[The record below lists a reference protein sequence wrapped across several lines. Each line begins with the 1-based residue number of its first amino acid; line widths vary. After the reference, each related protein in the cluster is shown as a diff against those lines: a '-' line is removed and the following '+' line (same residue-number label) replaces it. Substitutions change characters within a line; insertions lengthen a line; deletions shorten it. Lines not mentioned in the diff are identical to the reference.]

1 MALEDLTSSPIPTFA
16 ITAKLRN
23 SAWLH
28 FAQLLWT
35 GICCSRRQKPPPP
48 IISTARSSSTFSKN
62 ASRTPDYTHPRH
74 SSSPDFA
81 FDKAVN
87 SPFITLDTEQVD
99 ACSGS
104 SMRVALPTRTKY
116 AAFCCRCVLAVTG
129 PFYFAEVCGVSLVD
143 LALYFARAGVRL
155 GDIEFHFAV
164 VHSCLLQ
171 YLKRGRGVEKFAIP
185 GVVEDRR
192 HYDALSSGAALRT
205 QLGCS
210 YRS

>member
-87 SPFITLDTEQVD
+87 SPFITFDTEQVD

-104 SMRVALPTRTKY
+104 SNAGGTSYQNQVCRFLLPLC
-116 AAFCCRCVLAVTG
+116 FG
-129 PFYFAEVCGVSLVD
+129 
-143 LALYFARAGVRL
+143 
-155 GDIEFHFAV
+155 GDGSF
-164 VHSCLLQ
+164 LLRWG
-171 YLKRGRGVEKFAIP
+171 LWCKPGRSRFV
-185 GVVEDRR
+185 
-192 HYDALSSGAALRT
+192 LRT
-205 QLGCS
+205 SWCTPGRYWVPLRGCS
-210 YRS
+210 